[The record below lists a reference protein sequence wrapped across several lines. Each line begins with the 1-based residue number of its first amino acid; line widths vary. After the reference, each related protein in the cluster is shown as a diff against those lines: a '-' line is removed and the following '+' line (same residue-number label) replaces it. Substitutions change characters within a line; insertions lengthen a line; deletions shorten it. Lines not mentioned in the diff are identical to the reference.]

1 MANRQLCERVALG
14 GSVSLVIILSRFA
27 DMSKKNSL
35 ISPQEAELAALRAKA
50 SKRREYLDLL
60 ELELANT
67 RAAIQEFTDL
77 YNRRIGPLEAEQ
89 QRLQRLLEDLQADQ
103 APPSNDWRGV
113 RREAGRQQGNGEN
126 GHSQQDKP
134 FKKKPLPAAQQDP
147 DYERK
152 VRDLFRKLAKQ
163 YHPDVAKDDEQR
175 KHHETLMSEINQAYS
190 AKNLEALRKLAEHKA
205 EPAGEAASTPA
216 AELARLIVELR
227 QLEMMIFD
235 IEQTIRELD
244 LSPAMQMRSE
254 LKADQEDGRDS
265 LSELELQFRNRIS
278 DLEEQLIAMG
288 AETEAQKK

>member
-1 MANRQLCERVALG
+1 
-14 GSVSLVIILSRFA
+14 
-27 DMSKKNSL
+27 MSKKNSL

-50 SKRREYLDLL
+50 AKRREYLDLL

-89 QRLQRLLEDLQADQ
+89 QRLQRLLEELQADQ

-113 RREAGRQQGNGEN
+113 RRGGSQEQSNGGNGHE
-126 GHSQQDKP
+126 QQDKP

-175 KHHETLMSEINQAYS
+175 KHHEALMSEINQAYS

-205 EPAGEAASTPA
+205 DAAGEAASTPA

-288 AETEAQKK
+288 ADSELTSK